1 MLLPMHDCNCCCC
14 RHFHFTCS
22 HTHADTHTLTH
33 SEPIR
38 RSVSLVTHCAPF
50 PFPTFTKTTKNPH
63 ACHGRASE
71 RVNERELNSNWKPVF
86 QRHPLTH
93 CLLEDSEKQ
102 RVELVRPGR
111 VAHSS
116 SKRLQATH
124 TDTHTQT
131 LAHTYASQRARER
144 TTTTTSAWHPRC
156 QRVRESLC
164 FAGCWLARSA
174 LRAQPV

>member
-22 HTHADTHTLTH
+22 HTHAHTHTHAQRAHPAL
-33 SEPIR
+33 
-38 RSVSLVTHCAPF
+38 SVFGHALRPVPVSNLYKNNKK
-50 PFPTFTKTTKNPH
+50 PTCLPWT
-63 ACHGRASE
+63 S
-71 RVNERELNSNWKPVF
+71 ERELNSNWKPVF

-124 TDTHTQT
+124 THTHTHRHSLTPT
-131 LAHTYASQRARER
+131 LARER
-144 TTTTTSAWHPRC
+144 ESAQQQHLPGTHAA
-156 QRVRESLC
+156 RE
-164 FAGCWLARSA
+164 
-174 LRAQPV
+174 